1 MLEKMIENSW
11 NNKLDFLKNIGIWSL
26 FSIAL
31 LRWLL
36 LIGVKLSIL
45 YFIVSGFVF
54 SFFLIYFL
62 LKKKVFLSFWIF
74 LLSIVLLV
82 LVNILFDCIV
92 INPLSLKVMTFD
104 DLIRYC
110 VQLIAC
116 IIFSVFFYLI
126 SLVLKRLFKR

>member
-1 MLEKMIENSW
+1 MIENSW